1 MIQRKETPQARYD
14 KSHTQ
19 RVDLKLNK
27 STDADILERLAQVES
42 KQGYIKR
49 LIREDMSKNTLKIES

>member
-49 LIREDMSKNTLKIES
+49 LIREDMSKNTLKSES